1 MQVGLYRVL
10 GRHGLGE
17 GYLAVGE
24 ELAGVAP
31 QDWTDEQIKRRIRPT
46 KRMMLEVY

>member
-1 MQVGLYRVL
+1 VL
-10 GRHGLGE
+10 GKHNLGE

-24 ELAGVAP
+24 ELADVAP
-31 QDWTDEQIKRRIRPT
+31 VDWTDEQIKRRIRPT